1 MLQKAGEGSLRL
13 LCPNREISRI
23 RRPFLSLSKNFFDK
37 LLQVFLNFP
46 SSEKLM
52 IENEWPRPPSLAAAR
67 QFTLR
72 HPSWVSFVT
81 IFLPVAQDSLVYRQ
95 TISPWFAAGKPRR
108 FPCFHRFHLSA
119 AKRSTCQKCPV
130 RRAFVLIFCKH
141 FYLFVQLDKIPP
153 GFLEISGL
161 IFYENAKI
169 QLNF

>member
-13 LCPNREISRI
+13 LCPNREISRT

-81 IFLPVAQDSLVYRQ
+81 IFLPAFRQFTFFRQAQAPRNFRSGALLYNSLLQAAAPFIRALALRTVRRRKMALRV
-95 TISPWFAAGKPRR
+95 TEAISAMGKDHHTSSSRPVRDRSHAAG
-108 FPCFHRFHLSA
+108 S
-119 AKRSTCQKCPV
+119 STT
-130 RRAFVLIFCKH
+130 
-141 FYLFVQLDKIPP
+141 
-153 GFLEISGL
+153 S
-161 IFYENAKI
+161 
-169 QLNF
+169 

>member
-1 MLQKAGEGSLRL
+1 MSKNKDARLGVLAACRKVFSTSCCKFFELQK
-13 LCPNREISRI
+13 
-23 RRPFLSLSKNFFDK
+23 FK
-37 LLQVFLNFP
+37 
-46 SSEKLM
+46 KLM
-52 IENEWPRPPSLAAAR
+52 IENE
-67 QFTLR
+67 R